1 MTLKLFAE
9 EVKKGGHAEDAAV
22 VGFMREK
29 REVPET
35 VGRIN
40 VLVIRSGNTKID
52 CTVDYKTVDG
62 RATAGSDF
70 KATSGTLEFK
80 AGEVQKQIEV
90 EIIDDDEVEDA
101 EEFYV
106 ELSEG
111 TSCDLI
117 RTKIKCLILSDDGYQ
132 EEWMDEDD
140 EAEPGDEEKVEEGAA
155 EGEAEKEA
163 AAPAAP

>member
-1 MTLKLFAE
+1 MSNAE
-9 EVKKGGHAEDAAV
+9 CVRA
-22 VGFMREK
+22 RCPQ
-29 REVPET
+29 VPET

-101 EEFYV
+101 EEVRGCRALPRY
-106 ELSEG
+106 
-111 TSCDLI
+111 
-117 RTKIKCLILSDDGYQ
+117 
-132 EEWMDEDD
+132 
-140 EAEPGDEEKVEEGAA
+140 
-155 EGEAEKEA
+155 
-163 AAPAAP
+163 APLCPAMPRFHAVR